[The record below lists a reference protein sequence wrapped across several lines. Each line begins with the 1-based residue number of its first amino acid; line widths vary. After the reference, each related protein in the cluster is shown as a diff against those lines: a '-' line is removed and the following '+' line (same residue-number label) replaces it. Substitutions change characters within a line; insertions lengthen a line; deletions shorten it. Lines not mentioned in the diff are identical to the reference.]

1 MHDLI
6 GHVMSNPLLALGTI
20 VAAFGLV
27 VGVLGAIIG
36 AVRLALK
43 RGFYAGPAR
52 ALLIAG
58 FVLFVPGVV
67 LMGAYAILK

>member
-1 MHDLI
+1 M
-6 GHVMSNPLLALGTI
+6 
-20 VAAFGLV
+20 AAFGLV

>member
-6 GHVMSNPLLALGTI
+6 DHVMSNPLLALGTI

-27 VGVLGAIIG
+27 VGVLG

>member
-1 MHDLI
+1 M
-6 GHVMSNPLLALGTI
+6 
-20 VAAFGLV
+20 
-27 VGVLGAIIG
+27 GVLGAIIG

-58 FVLFVPGVV
+58 FVLIVPGVV